1 MLYILNIYNEY
12 YSAIKRTNNV
22 ICSNMDG
29 PGDCHT
35 KWSKSEKAK
44 YHMIWLICGIQ
55 KQYKRTYLE
64 NRNTVTDVENKLVVT
79 RG

>member
-1 MLYILNIYNEY
+1 MSTKEEWIKKMLYILNIYNEY

-35 KWSKSEKAK
+35 K
-44 YHMIWLICGIQ
+44 
-55 KQYKRTYLE
+55 
-64 NRNTVTDVENKLVVT
+64 
-79 RG
+79 